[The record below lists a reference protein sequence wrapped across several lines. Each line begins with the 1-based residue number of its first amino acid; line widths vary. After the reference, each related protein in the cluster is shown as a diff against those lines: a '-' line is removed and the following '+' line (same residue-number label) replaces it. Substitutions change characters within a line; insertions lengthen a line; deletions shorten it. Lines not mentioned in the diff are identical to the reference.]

1 MNRNPFIEVG
11 SETKSKFGQR
21 VIGDTFLSQRIKE
34 ESRTVAV
41 LSDGLG
47 SGIKASVLSTLTASM
62 ALKFITNHMDIE
74 KAASVIMKTLPVC
87 KERRISYAT
96 FTILDIYPDLTV
108 NIVEYD
114 NPPFVLLRDGIII
127 PVDKK
132 EITIEYERKTTL
144 LISKFQARKNDRII
158 FFSDGLN
165 QSGMGK
171 HSTPFGWGID
181 GVNSAVLHQVERN
194 PDISAR
200 NLAKTLVNKALEND
214 GWQCGDDTTCGV
226 IYFRT
231 PRKTLVVTGAP
242 VDQSNDKQLA
252 SVFNSFDGKKVI
264 CGGTTAKIIERELDK
279 SISVDLRNL
288 HPEVPPHSIMDGVDL
303 VTEGIITMTKSM
315 EYLDRGIIPET
326 TNAAVQLTEVL
337 LESDEIT
344 FMVGTSL
351 NQANQIHLS
360 QNIELRQSIVRRL
373 AAMLEQKYLKSVFIR
388 YT

>member
-1 MNRNPFIEVG
+1 MNRNPFVEVG
-11 SETKSKFGQR
+11 SESKSKFGQR

-96 FTILDIYPDLTV
+96 FTILDIYPDLSV
-108 NIVEYD
+108 NIVEHD
-114 NPPFVLLRDGIII
+114 NPPFILLRDGLII

-132 EITIEYERKTTL
+132 EITIEHERKSTL
-144 LISKFQARKNDRII
+144 LISKFRAQKNDRII

-171 HSTPFGWGID
+171 HSTPFGWGTD
-181 GVNSAVLHQVERN
+181 GVNSTVLNQIEESPFV
-194 PDISAR
+194 SAR
-200 NLAKTLVNKALEND
+200 NLAKTLVNKAQEND
-214 GWQCGDDTTCGV
+214 GWQSGDDTTCGV
-226 IYFRT
+226 IYFRA
-231 PRKTLVVTGAP
+231 PRKILVVTGAP
-242 VDQSNDKQLA
+242 VDQENDKQLA
-252 SVFNSFDGKKVI
+252 AVFNSFDGKRVI
-264 CGGTTAKIIERELDK
+264 CGGTTAKIIGRELEK
-279 SISVDLRNL
+279 SVSVDLRNL
-288 HPEVPPHSIMDGVDL
+288 HPEIPPHSIMDGVDL
-303 VTEGIITMTKSM
+303 VTEGIITMTKTL
-315 EYLDRGIIPET
+315 EYLDNATIPET
-326 TNAAVQLTEVL
+326 FNAAVQLAEVL

-344 FMVGTSL
+344 FMVGTRL

-360 QNIELRQSIVRRL
+360 QNIELRQSVVRRL
-373 AAMLEQKYLKSVFIR
+373 AATLEQRYLKSVFIR

>member
-1 MNRNPFIEVG
+1 M
-11 SETKSKFGQR
+11 
-21 VIGDTFLSQRIKE
+21 
-34 ESRTVAV
+34 
-41 LSDGLG
+41 
-47 SGIKASVLSTLTASM
+47 
-62 ALKFITNHMDIE
+62 
-74 KAASVIMKTLPVC
+74 
-87 KERRISYAT
+87 
-96 FTILDIYPDLTV
+96 
-108 NIVEYD
+108 
-114 NPPFVLLRDGIII
+114 
-127 PVDKK
+127 
-132 EITIEYERKTTL
+132 
-144 LISKFQARKNDRII
+144 
-158 FFSDGLN
+158 
-165 QSGMGK
+165 
-171 HSTPFGWGID
+171 
-181 GVNSAVLHQVERN
+181 
-194 PDISAR
+194 
-200 NLAKTLVNKALEND
+200 
-214 GWQCGDDTTCGV
+214 
-226 IYFRT
+226 
-231 PRKTLVVTGAP
+231 
-242 VDQSNDKQLA
+242 DQSNDKQLA

-264 CGGTTAKIIERELDK
+264 CGGTTAKIIGRELDK

>member
-158 FFSDGLN
+158 FFRW
-165 QSGMGK
+165 
-171 HSTPFGWGID
+171 F
-181 GVNSAVLHQVERN
+181 
-194 PDISAR
+194 
-200 NLAKTLVNKALEND
+200 
-214 GWQCGDDTTCGV
+214 
-226 IYFRT
+226 
-231 PRKTLVVTGAP
+231 
-242 VDQSNDKQLA
+242 
-252 SVFNSFDGKKVI
+252 
-264 CGGTTAKIIERELDK
+264 
-279 SISVDLRNL
+279 
-288 HPEVPPHSIMDGVDL
+288 
-303 VTEGIITMTKSM
+303 
-315 EYLDRGIIPET
+315 
-326 TNAAVQLTEVL
+326 
-337 LESDEIT
+337 
-344 FMVGTSL
+344 
-351 NQANQIHLS
+351 
-360 QNIELRQSIVRRL
+360 
-373 AAMLEQKYLKSVFIR
+373 KSVGHGKTFHPFWLGNR
-388 YT
+388 WS